1 LPVKNKT
8 QKKPVF
14 TVALFTLFIV
24 TIAVFGEEIIKM
36 STLETLA
43 KEKKE
48 FSIERDIFS
57 PFKRK
62 IPKPGESAERVIQP
76 PPVIQPMETKKDDGP
91 AEYDFEAEVRESVV
105 YEGYVIREA
114 RKLAL
119 LSINGEFFVVGIDD
133 IVLEKVKILDV
144 EKTQITVEVES
155 NKFEIQLKED
165 ENNEVQQ

>member
-1 LPVKNKT
+1 MT
-8 QKKPVF
+8 
-14 TVALFTLFIV
+14 T
-24 TIAVFGEEIIKM
+24 AVFGDEIIKM
-36 STLETLA
+36 STLEKLA

-62 IPKPGESAERVIQP
+62 FKKPGEKAEEFRPP
-76 PPVIQPMETKKDDGP
+76 PPVAQSVETQKDDGP
-91 AEYDFEAEVRESVV
+91 AEYDFEAEVRESVI

-114 RKLAL
+114 KKLAL

-133 IVLEKVKILDV
+133 IVLEKVKILNV
-144 EKTQITVEVES
+144 EKIQITLEVES

-165 ENNEVQQ
+165 EENEVQ